1 MRSVD
6 RIFAS
11 RARPFEISSEALG
24 APLACVVGSWPGL
37 DRAQPCAAPRIMMKN
52 RPPRAV
58 SGSSSSDS
66 DPKARRRARAPPRGG
81 HARVRRADVSS
92 SHLHALWANYS
103 DAPNPRCASMHA
115 TKISSPRE
123 RHACRSSAP
132 SATPGGAGECTY
144 NRARARR
151 DVRNAPRC
159 TSRAVPVRSSATVKA
174 NGSPTTA
181 VRTMARAARC
191 HAAGRAAARSRG
203 QSSGPGSNQPSAR
216 HASGAAQRTRSEGRD
231 AAASSRA
238 RSRDGPKAAW
248 LRRRR
253 Q

>member
-1 MRSVD
+1 M
-6 RIFAS
+6 
-11 RARPFEISSEALG
+11 
-24 APLACVVGSWPGL
+24 
-37 DRAQPCAAPRIMMKN
+37 
-52 RPPRAV
+52 
-58 SGSSSSDS
+58 
-66 DPKARRRARAPPRGG
+66 
-81 HARVRRADVSS
+81 RRADVSS

-115 TKISSPRE
+115 TTISSPRE

-181 VRTMARAARC
+181 VRTIARAARC

-216 HASGAAQRTRSEGRD
+216 NASGAAQRTRSEGRD
-231 AAASSRA
+231 AAASSRESSVSRRAESGVAPSAATVTWPVGDPRAVPTSRADGSAELTRASARRAAPAAGRAGDAA
-238 RSRDGPKAAW
+238 RSARPRRGAA
-248 LRRRR
+248 RRRR
-253 Q
+253 RDSLGV